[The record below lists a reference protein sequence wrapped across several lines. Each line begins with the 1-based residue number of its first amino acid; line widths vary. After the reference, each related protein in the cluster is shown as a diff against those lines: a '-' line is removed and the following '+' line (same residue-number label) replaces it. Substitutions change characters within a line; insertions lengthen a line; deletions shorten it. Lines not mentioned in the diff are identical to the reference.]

1 MLAMTNPL
9 SIPPENH
16 AISTKNPS
24 IPPPS
29 LRQMEME
36 NKRSKAGNLVLT
48 AIALTSELP
57 AILSHRRSTT
67 VSLENY
73 PLYSLESRPQSHKRV
88 VNIFIF
94 KSCSFSLYV
103 NDKHLKSVLVERNS
117 PHPKG
122 GVLLFRYNSEEY
134 SRGHGAPGGVQEME
148 EERKKRLR

>member
-29 LRQMEME
+29 LRQMVTGPKGAEKRKEME

-73 PLYSLESRPQSHKRV
+73 PLYSLESRPQRHKRV
-88 VNIFIF
+88 VNIFFQI
-94 KSCSFSLYV
+94 LQ
-103 NDKHLKSVLVERNS
+103 
-117 PHPKG
+117 
-122 GVLLFRYNSEEY
+122 LFTIC
-134 SRGHGAPGGVQEME
+134 
-148 EERKKRLR
+148 